1 MTVKLGVLDT
11 LRALASRLDEAG
23 HGQRQRLVSQAAR
36 LLNCSEQTVY
46 RKLKSEIGWTS
57 GRKRRADAG
66 RLTVS
71 EDTALAVAHLMHKAT
86 RENGKRIMHM
96 TDARDMMKESGF
108 EDADVSTT
116 TISRAMRRYGC
127 HPDMLAQGKAHVHM
141 RSLHPNHVWQVDPS
155 MCVLFYL
162 PKGGLSVMEESKFYK
177 NKLHNFR
184 KHEQERVWRYVIT
197 DHYSGTIYVKY
208 VQAPGESAQGLVDVF
223 LDAISDRGLR
233 DPMHGV
239 PDMLIMDK
247 GSANTAHLF
256 TNLLERL
263 GVKWDTHQ
271 AGNPRAKGSV
281 ECGNNI
287 VETKFESRLTFLRVQ
302 DVAEL
307 QDAANRWAQHF
318 NARAI
323 HTRTGKSRNDV
334 WLTIAEDQLRLAPS
348 LELCRELVTTK
359 PVPAKV
365 TDSLTITHAVKGFG
379 KNEYDLR
386 LLPVV
391 PSMKVQVVVNPY
403 RAPAVDVV
411 VPDPSLAQ
419 DPVWTVEPVA
429 KNDVGFWEDGPV
441 FGQDYQAQPD
451 TIADRHVKAIDEAAG
466 TDAKHP
472 RAPQGVD
479 VMADIKPAP
488 EYLPKRG
495 RDLGLD
501 ASRRELPPLTVV
513 EAAMQLRARLGDR
526 WSVEAYAWL
535 QQRYPDGVP
544 VDEMESIEARWRKPD
559 AAPAPLKLVA
569 NGGRS

>member
-1 MTVKLGVLDT
+1 MADLGVIDT
-11 LRALASRLDEAG
+11 LRDLAARLDTAG
-23 HGQRQRLVSQAAR
+23 HGERKPLVSQTAR
-36 LLNCSEQTVY
+36 LLNCSEQTIY
-46 RKLKSEIGWTS
+46 RRLKSEIGWTS

-71 EDTALAVAHLMHKAT
+71 QDTALAVAHLMHKAT
-86 RENGKRIMHM
+86 RANGKRIMHM
-96 TDARDMMKESGF
+96 TDAKEIMTASGF
-108 EDADVSTT
+108 ADAAVSTT

-197 DHYSGTIYVKY
+197 DHYSGTIYVRY

-239 PDMLIMDK
+239 PHMLIMDK

-263 GVKWDTHQ
+263 SVEWDTHQ

-302 DVAEL
+302 SVEEL
-307 QDAANRWAQHF
+307 QAAANLWCQHF

-323 HTRTGKSRNDV
+323 HTRTGKSRNEV
-334 WLTIAEDQLRLAPS
+334 WLTITEAQLRLAPA
-348 LELCRELVTTK
+348 LELCRELVTTR
-359 PVPAKV
+359 PAPAKV
-365 TDSLTITHAVKGFG
+365 TDSLTITHAIKGYG

-386 LLPVV
+386 MLPVV
-391 PSMKVQVVVNPY
+391 PSMRVQVVVNPY

-411 VPDPSLAQ
+411 VPDPSLEQ
-419 DPVWTVEPVA
+419 DPVWTVEPVKKDEA
-429 KNDVGFWEDGPV
+429 GFWADGPV
-441 FGQDYQAQPD
+441 FGQEYQAQPD
-451 TIADRHVKAIDEAAG
+451 TIADRYVKAIDEAAG
-466 TDAKHP
+466 PDAKHP
-472 RAPQGVD
+472 RAPERVD
-479 VMADIKPAP
+479 VMADIRPAP

-501 ASRRELPPLTVV
+501 ASRRELAPVTAV
-513 EAAMQLRARLGDR
+513 EAAMQLKQRLGDK
-526 WSVEAYAWL
+526 WTGEAYAWL
-535 QQRYPDGVP
+535 MQRYADGVP
-544 VDEMESIEARWRKPD
+544 ADELEAIAARLDNDTK
-559 AAPAPLKLVA
+559 APAALKLVA
-569 NGGRS
+569 NGR

>member
-1 MTVKLGVLDT
+1 MTLTLGVLDT
-11 LRALASRLDEAG
+11 LRNLADRLDAAP
-23 HGQRQRLVSQAAR
+23 HGERAALVSDAAK

-57 GRKRRADAG
+57 GRKKRSNAG
-66 RLTVS
+66 DLTVS
-71 EDTALAVAHLMHKAT
+71 EKTAMAMGHLMHKGT
-86 RENGKRIMHM
+86 RESGKRIMHM
-96 TDARDMMKESGF
+96 TLARDILKASGF

-177 NKLHNFR
+177 NKLQNFR
-184 KHEQERVWRYVIT
+184 KTENERVWRYVIT

-263 GVKWDTHQ
+263 GVKWDTHE

-287 VETKFESRLTFLRVQ
+287 VETQFESRLTFLRVQ
-302 DVAEL
+302 DVEEL
-307 QDAANRWAQHF
+307 QAAANRWAQHF

-323 HTRTGKSRNDV
+323 HSRTSKTRNDV
-334 WLTIAEDQLRLAPS
+334 WLTITEAQLRLAPA
-348 LELCRELVTTK
+348 LALCRELVTTR

-365 TDSLTITHAVKGFG
+365 SDSLTITHAIKGFG

-386 LLPVV
+386 MLPVV

-411 VPDPSLAQ
+411 VPDPSLPE
-419 DPVWTVEPVA
+419 DPVWTVEPVK
-429 KNDVGFWEDGPV
+429 KNEVGFWEDGPV

-466 TDAKHP
+466 PDAKHP
-472 RAPQGVD
+472 RAPERVD
-479 VMADIKPAP
+479 VMADVRPAP

-501 ASRRELPPLTVV
+501 ASRRELPPLTIV
-513 EAAMQLRARLGDR
+513 EAAMQLKHRLGDR
-526 WSVEAYAWL
+526 WNGEAYAWL
-535 QQRYPDGVP
+535 NQRYPGGVP
-544 VDEMESIEARWRKPD
+544 VDEMESIEARFAKPD
-559 AAPAPLKLVA
+559 ATPAPLKLVA
-569 NGGRS
+569 NGERS